1 MRVLAMPRT
10 DCILTPKKP
19 INGRLLSAPWLG
31 GRVLVACLLATGTAH
46 AELTDM
52 QPLLLEDAIQ
62 WTLQKHPELASFA
75 HRRDAL
81 QGQVQQA
88 QIRRRPELDVDL
100 QDGLGTGRR
109 TGFGQVQS
117 TLSISW
123 ILEGELVAAS
133 VEAAQV
139 KIAQVDGERTIRAL
153 NVAAET
159 AALFVQDLARQA
171 RIELAR
177 QSVEQAEDALSVARR
192 REAAGSGATM
202 EVLQAQAELQARQLE
217 VDVLTHELEAG
228 RYQLAAQWGGDR
240 IYRPDG
246 DLHLLPSVGDLDQQ
260 RSLLKNSPLLHPY
273 VTRQR
278 IAESEMML
286 ARIEAKPRWQFS
298 TGLRRYEDADDFALV
313 AGLSIPL
320 GKDRRSTGRLRTL
333 RGQQA
338 QDAAEADALERRM
351 DSQLYELLLELE
363 HGLHVIEALTDGI
376 LPTLEE
382 AHRQARQAYEIGQ
395 LSYLQWHDLRRQW
408 LAARHNLIAT
418 YEATHLRHIE
428 LQRLVGASLTQ

>member
-1 MRVLAMPRT
+1 MPRT
-10 DCILTPKKP
+10 DCVLTLKKP
-19 INGRLLSAPWLG
+19 IKDRFLSATWI
-31 GRVLVACLLATGTAH
+31 GRRGLAACLLATGTAH
-46 AELTDM
+46 AEPTDV
-52 QPLLLEDAIQ
+52 QPLRLEKAIQ

-75 HRRDAL
+75 HLRDAL

-88 QIRRRPELDVDL
+88 QVRRRPELGVDL

-109 TGFGQVQS
+109 TGFGQAQS

-133 VEAAQV
+133 VEVAQAAT
-139 KIAQVDGERTIRAL
+139 AQVDGERTIRAL

-171 RIELAR
+171 GIELAR

-192 REAAGSGATM
+192 RETAGSAATM
-202 EVLQAQAELQARQLE
+202 EVLQAQAQLRARQLE
-217 VDVLTHELEAG
+217 VDDLTHELEAG
-228 RYQLAAQWGGDR
+228 RYQLAAQWGGER
-240 IYRPDG
+240 IYRPEG
-246 DLHLLPSVGDLDQQ
+246 DLRLLPAVGDLDQQ
-260 RSLLKNSPLLHPY
+260 RSLLKNSPLLRPY

-298 TGLRRYEDADDFALV
+298 TGLRRYEDAGDLALV

-320 GKDRRSTGRLRTL
+320 GKDRRSTGRLQTL
-333 RGQQA
+333 RAQQA

-351 DSQLYELLLELE
+351 DSQLYVLLLEIE

-376 LPTLEE
+376 LPALEE
-382 AHRQARQAYEIGQ
+382 AQRQARQAYEIGQ
-395 LSYLQWHDLRRQW
+395 LNYLQWHDIRRQW
-408 LAARHNLIAT
+408 LAARYNLIAT
-418 YEATHLRHIE
+418 YEATHLQHIE
-428 LQRLVGASLTQ
+428 LQRLTGASLTQ